1 MISPMLVR
9 ITTFQPGWQKQAG
22 LTLIE
27 LLVSLVILGFVVTI
41 MSGAFYQVAQVVRI
55 AENVNGNFQGQWV
68 RLNALRDLVANLALP
83 KNVEKPFTGNDT
95 SFEAYT
101 LAMPQG
107 DWGQVTL
114 ATATL
119 KPNADGGTDLSISA
133 ENVPPLIVASWKMPV
148 VMEYQTIQGTMESIW
163 PPMSGK
169 AEDGLPRAVVIRA
182 KSGEQRVQMLAV
194 YDGIR
199 KPESDGTKDLARLLG
214 IESK

>member
-1 MISPMLVR
+1 MTSRAGL
-9 ITTFQPGWQKQAG
+9 QKQAG

-41 MSGAFYQVAQVVRI
+41 MSGAFSQMAQVVRI

-68 RLNALRDLVANLALP
+68 RLNALRDLVANLTLP
-83 KNVEKPFTGNDT
+83 KNIEKPFSGNDT
-95 SFEAYT
+95 GFEAYT

-107 DWGQVTL
+107 DWGQVTQ

-119 KPNADGGTDLSISA
+119 KPNADGGTDLFVSA
-133 ENVPPLIVASWKMPV
+133 ENVSPLIVASWKMPV
-148 VMEYQTIQGTMESIW
+148 VMEYQTIQGTTESIW

-169 AEDGLPRAVVIRA
+169 AEDVLPRAVVIRA

-194 YDGIR
+194 YEGNR
-199 KPESDGTKDLARLLG
+199 KPEADGTKDLERLLG
-214 IESK
+214 IGSK

>member
-1 MISPMLVR
+1 MLVR
-9 ITTFQPGWQKQAG
+9 ITTSRSGLQKQAG

-119 KPNADGGTDLSISA
+119 KPNADGGTDLSVSA
-133 ENVPPLIVASWKMPV
+133 ENMPPLIVASWKMPV
-148 VMEYQTIQGTMESIW
+148 VLEYQTIQGTTESVW

>member
-1 MISPMLVR
+1 MLVR
-9 ITTFQPGWQKQAG
+9 ITTSRPGWQKQAG

-83 KNVEKPFTGNDT
+83 KNIEKPFTGNDT

-119 KPNADGGTDLSISA
+119 KSNADGGTDLSVSA
-133 ENVPPLIVASWKMPV
+133 ENMPPLIVASWKMPV
-148 VMEYQTIQGTMESIW
+148 VLEYQTIQGTMESIW

>member
-1 MISPMLVR
+1 M
-9 ITTFQPGWQKQAG
+9 QKQAG

-41 MSGAFYQVAQVVRI
+41 MSGAFSQMAQVVRI

-68 RLNALRDLVANLALP
+68 RLNALRDLVANLTLP
-83 KNVEKPFTGNDT
+83 KNIEKPFSGNDT
-95 SFEAYT
+95 GFEAYT
-101 LAMPQG
+101 LAMPQR

-119 KPNADGGTDLSISA
+119 KPNTDGGTDLFVSA

-148 VMEYQTIQGTMESIW
+148 VMEYQTIQGATESVW

-169 AEDGLPRAVVIRA
+169 AEDVLPRAVVIRA

-194 YDGIR
+194 YDGNR
-199 KPESDGTKDLARLLG
+199 KPETDGTKDLERLLG
-214 IESK
+214 IGSK

>member
-1 MISPMLVR
+1 MRLR
-9 ITTFQPGWQKQAG
+9 ITTFRPGWQRQAG

-83 KNVEKPFTGNDT
+83 KNIEKPFTGNDT

-119 KPNADGGTDLSISA
+119 KPNADGGTDLSVSA
-133 ENVPPLIVASWKMPV
+133 ENMPPLIVSSWKMPV
-148 VMEYQTIQGTMESIW
+148 VLEYQTIQGTTESVW

-169 AEDGLPRAVVIRA
+169 AEDALPRAVVIRA
-182 KSGEQRVQMLAV
+182 KSGEQRLQMLAV
-194 YDGIR
+194 YDGVR
-199 KPESDGTKDLARLLG
+199 KPEPDPSKGIARLFG
-214 IESK
+214 VESK

>member
-1 MISPMLVR
+1 MLVR